1 MSLHQ
6 DIYQKILN
14 CFSNYIPI
22 DIIPIILD
30 DEDIDLVTEEKV
42 NKDEFEK
49 SDTEIYESTEELKYP
64 LEFENAGTIVLNDSK
79 KEINDPRVQ
88 AMFKLVVIITYLFS

>member
-22 DIIPIILD
+22 EVIPNILD

-42 NKDEFEK
+42 NNDEFEK
-49 SDTEIYESTEELKYP
+49 SDTEIYETTEELKYP
-64 LEFENAGTIVLNDSK
+64 
-79 KEINDPRVQ
+79 
-88 AMFKLVVIITYLFS
+88 